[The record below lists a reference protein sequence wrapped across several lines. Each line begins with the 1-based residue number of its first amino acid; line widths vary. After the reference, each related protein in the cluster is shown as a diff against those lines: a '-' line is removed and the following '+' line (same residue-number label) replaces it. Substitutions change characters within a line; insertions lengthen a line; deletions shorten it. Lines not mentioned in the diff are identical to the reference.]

1 MLKNKN
7 YNNFFFYWLLTII
20 FLIITMIV
28 VGGLTRLTNSGLSIT
43 SWDLIT
49 GIVPPLSN
57 EDWNKFFDLYKE
69 IPQYILINNDISLNE
84 FKFIFLWEYF
94 HRLLGRFI
102 GLVYLLP
109 FVYLFLKNA
118 LSKETSLK
126 LAFYFMLILIQGFFG
141 WYMVKSGLIE
151 NVSVSHYRLS
161 IHLGTAFILLSCLVW
176 MFMNFRSS
184 TTKIFLD
191 LSRKNLPIKILLLFL
206 GLQIIMGAFVSGLD
220 AGKIYQTWPLMNETY
235 FPNDVTN
242 KDLLKFNN
250 HSVVQFYH
258 RNLAYIILFISLYI
272 GIYIFKNKKN
282 ILFKPYFI
290 YLAFIVVQI
299 IIGIFTLLS
308 GVEIYIASLHQL
320 SSIFLLISALNLY
333 HQSIS
338 A

>member
-20 FLIITMIV
+20 SLIITMIV

-57 EDWNKFFDLYKE
+57 EDWNKFFELYKK
-69 IPQYILINNDISLNE
+69 IPQYILINKGISLNE

-109 FVYLFLKNA
+109 FVYLFLKSA
-118 LSKETSLK
+118 LSKDTSLK
-126 LAFYFMLILIQGFFG
+126 LALYFMLILIQGFFG

-161 IHLGTAFILLSCLVW
+161 IHLGSAFILLSCLVW

-184 TTKIFLD
+184 KTKIFLD
-191 LSRKNLPIKILLLFL
+191 LSRENLPIKILLLFL
-206 GLQIIMGAFVSGLD
+206 GIQIIMGAFVSGLD

-242 KDLLKFNN
+242 KDLFKFNN

-272 GIYIFKNKKN
+272 GIYIFKKKKN
-282 ILFKPYFI
+282 TLLKPYFI
-290 YLAFIVVQI
+290 YLAFILAQI

-308 GVEIYIASLHQL
+308 DVEIYIASLHQL

-333 HQSIS
+333 HQSIR